1 MDTISSKLPF
11 FRQRFRNMPVIKC
24 PTPESL
30 SIAAEA
36 LLTTFP
42 QARVFALHAEM
53 GTGKTTFMHAVCRYL
68 KSTDHADSPTF
79 AIVNDYAL
87 PDGGKIHHLDCYRL
101 KSLQEAEEIGV
112 EEYLYSGDY
121 CFIEWPE
128 NIAELLPDETV
139 HVRISTESPFTGGC
153 RTFEF

>member
-11 FRQRFRNMPVIKC
+11 FPQNFRNMTVINC

-53 GTGKTTFMHAVCRYL
+53 GTGKTTFMQAVCRYL
-68 KSTDHADSPTF
+68 NSPDHTDSPTF

-87 PDGGKIHHLDCYRL
+87 PDGGNLHHMDCYRL
-101 KSLQEAEEIGV
+101 KSLQEAEEIGIG
-112 EEYLYSGDY
+112 EYLYSGDY

-128 NIAELLPDETV
+128 NIGPLLPEDTIHV
-139 HVRISTESPFTGGC
+139 HIRTENPYTGGC